1 MMVEVMVE
9 LSRMPLTQFAAFML
23 LWTIMVTLIVLLIC
37 NSTTK
42 HEIAELKQENM
53 KLKFRAK
60 QLEGFAAAYQ
70 EEKDK
75 EYVRGYYDSIGVYDI

>member
-1 MMVEVMVE
+1 MIEVMEE
-9 LSRMPLTQFAAFML
+9 LSRLPLTQFAAFML
-23 LWTIMVTLIVLLIC
+23 LWTTTVTLIVLIIC
-37 NSTTK
+37 NTTTK

-53 KLKFRAK
+53 KLKYKNK

>member
-1 MMVEVMVE
+1 MLEE
-9 LSRMPLTQFAAFML
+9 LNNMSFLQFAAFMM
-23 LWTIMVTLIVLLIC
+23 LWTTAVALLTLLIC
-37 NSTTK
+37 NITTK
-42 HEIAELKQENM
+42 KEIAELKQDNT
-53 KLKFRAK
+53 KLRYKNK

>member
-1 MMVEVMVE
+1 MTEAMEE

-23 LWTIMVTLIVLLIC
+23 LWTIMVALIVLLIC
-37 NSTTK
+37 NTTTK

-53 KLKFRAK
+53 KLRFKNK